1 MTTML
6 RDTIIYKTLSIYDEL
21 NSAKEDD
28 ARMDV
33 KSEILK
39 RKLVVICRGVYGD
52 DLLNMAKA
60 IYDGGLR
67 CIEVT
72 FDQSDAQGVEKA
84 SKAVEQ
90 LNGVC
95 GGELLVGAGTVLDAE
110 QVVAAMNAGATYI
123 ISPNVDDDV
132 IRLTKELKLVSIPGA
147 MTPSEVAHAYKVGAD
162 IVKLFPA
169 GHLGTKYIKELRA
182 PLSHIPLLATG
193 GVNEETLCGFL
204 DAGCAG
210 AGVGGRLADKKL
222 LAEKNYGEIRKRAEA
237 FVSLLQGRA

>member
-1 MTTML
+1 V
-6 RDTIIYKTLSIYDEL
+6 L
-21 NSAKEDD
+21 NS
-28 ARMDV
+28 
-33 KSEILK
+33 
-39 RKLVVICRGVYGD
+39 
-52 DLLNMAKA
+52 
-60 IYDGGLR
+60 
-67 CIEVT
+67 
-72 FDQSDAQGVEKA
+72 
-84 SKAVEQ
+84 
-90 LNGVC
+90 
-95 GGELLVGAGTVLDAE
+95 E

-132 IRLTKELKLVSIPGA
+132 IRLTKALKLVSIPGA

-193 GVNEETLCGFL
+193 GVNEESLPGFL

>member
-1 MTTML
+1 
-6 RDTIIYKTLSIYDEL
+6 
-21 NSAKEDD
+21 
-28 ARMDV
+28 MDV
-33 KSEILK
+33 KNEILK

-84 SKAVEQ
+84 SKAIEQ

-95 GGELLVGAGTVLDAE
+95 GGELLVGAGTVLNAE

-193 GVNEETLCGFL
+193 GVNEESLPGFL